1 MRESIRESIL
11 STVND
16 LYLSGIVDE
25 TTQREMESLCLSEI
39 KKYSPHKIVALRKKL
54 KLTQMAFA
62 RFLNLSPS
70 TIKKWESGMNQPSGA
85 SVKLLD
91 LVARNGLAG
100 IR

>member
-16 LYLSGIVDE
+16 LYNSGIVDE
-25 TTQREMESLCLSEI
+25 VTQKEMESLCLPSI

-54 KLTQMAFA
+54 GLTPTAFA
-62 RFLNLSPS
+62 NFLNISPY
-70 TIKKWESGMNQPSGA
+70 TIKKWESGLNKPSGA

-91 LVARNGLAG
+91 LAARNGLAG